1 MTGRP
6 VRIPPAVL
14 HTLFDEG
21 WTDEEI
27 AAEYGHT
34 ASRVQYLRRIAG
46 IGCEKPVRPMD
57 HLGPDK
63 PVRPLLGEVAI
74 SKIYA
79 GRRYEDA
86 VPEPPTGRLSWTPS
100 QSYVGCAAA
109 WVAGV

>member
-1 MTGRP
+1 MTSRP
-6 VRIPPAVL
+6 VRIPPAL
-14 HTLFDEG
+14 LRTLFDEG

-27 AAEYGHT
+27 GAEYGNT
-34 ASRVQYLRRIAG
+34 TTRVQYLRRIAG

-63 PVRPLLGEVAI
+63 DVRPLLDEARI
-74 SKIYA
+74 AMIYD

-86 VPEPPTGRLSWTPS
+86 VPEPATGRLSWTPS